1 MSASVAALLVLLGFS
16 LPAVGPRAAAW
27 RRLRRLDPLWQ
38 EVTAHAPEVTI
49 ERSRWTGRWPL
60 ADLEWRA
67 NRQMAEIRDIQRGV
81 RRHVEPATLEMA
93 LEKAAAAALD
103 ERTLA
108 AMVEAAALRRG
119 LANQSTGHV
128 AVPHADSVVMTVSA
142 DPAEEHEH
150 LARVADVYH
159 DPLVDAVLTE
169 LRDITAA
176 RRP

>member
-1 MSASVAALLVLLGFS
+1 MYK
-16 LPAVGPRAAAW
+16 R
-27 RRLRRLDPLWQ
+27 Q
-38 EVTAHAPEVTI
+38 AHAPEVTI
-49 ERSRWTGRWPL
+49 AESGWTARWTAGWPF

-81 RRHVEPATLEMA
+81 RRHVEPLAIDLA
-93 LEKAAAAALD
+93 RRKASDAGLD
-103 ERTLA
+103 EHRRA
-108 AMVEAAALRRG
+108 AVVEATALRRG
-119 LANQSTGHV
+119 LANQVVGHV
-128 AVPHADSVVMTVSA
+128 AAPHADSVVVTVSA

-169 LRDITAA
+169 LREISAA